1 MGVLAA
7 SSVVRWRLCR
17 SHIFIALY
25 LAPRLVCVPAGVGAV
40 ECDRLDA
47 PASLSEGVHSS
58 GRLFCVIVH
67 RLSLDWAALHR
78 SLWEAPPEAGCSA
91 VLVERLAARRRGFSS
106 KCLVSLFGSELLKA
120 HHRLAHGG
128 ACSCNV
134 PQSDWVFFAS
144 CACLLCF
151 MPGLATRFVCSF
163 PRLPG

>member
-67 RLSLDWAALHR
+67 RLSLDWGLPCMDR
-78 SLWEAPPEAGCSA
+78 SGKRRLRLGVLPFWWSA
-91 VLVERLAARRRGFSS
+91 
-106 KCLVSLFGSELLKA
+106 
-120 HHRLAHGG
+120 
-128 ACSCNV
+128 
-134 PQSDWVFFAS
+134 
-144 CACLLCF
+144 
-151 MPGLATRFVCSF
+151 
-163 PRLPG
+163 